1 MIAPASPSE
10 GKRRCVDLLLY
21 LSESC
26 SSTDVARLL
35 GALAAQKGCLN
46 AHPCDRGNDR
56 LVQVRH
62 DPALLPCGAI
72 RQLAER
78 TGCRA
83 KIIGL

>member
-1 MIAPASPSE
+1 MNFPTLPSE
-10 GKRRCVDLLLY
+10 GTQRSVDLLLY
-21 LSESC
+21 LPGSC
-26 SSTDVARLL
+26 STTDVERLL
-35 GALAAQKGCLN
+35 GALDARKGCLE
-46 AHPCDRGNDR
+46 AHPCDRGRNR

-78 TGCRA
+78 AGCRV